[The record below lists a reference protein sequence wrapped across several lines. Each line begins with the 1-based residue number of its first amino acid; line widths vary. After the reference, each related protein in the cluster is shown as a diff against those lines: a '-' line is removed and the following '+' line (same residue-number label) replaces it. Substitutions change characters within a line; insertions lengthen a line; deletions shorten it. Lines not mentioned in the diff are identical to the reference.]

1 VDGARKVA
9 RGDTSTTEVVRVT
22 RLAGSV
28 EAQEEQL
35 T

>member
-1 VDGARKVA
+1 
-9 RGDTSTTEVVRVT
+9 TSTTEVVRVT

-28 EAQEEQL
+28 EAHEEQL